1 MIADQRGMTLIELMV
16 AVVIIT
22 VGLVAVG
29 TGMQLATSG
38 VAAGQQMTTATFLAE
53 QRLEDI
59 KAFALS
65 TNASQGWS
73 NVTSTN
79 FAASEAYST
88 ITSNTG
94 TSTSGGT
101 SYASYRRT
109 TTITNPTSTTK
120 RVTVQVFFIPVA
132 VSSSA
137 NAERSVVVSTVLAS
151 RS

>member
-1 MIADQRGMTLIELMV
+1 MTTNERGVTLIELMV
-16 AVVIIT
+16 AVFIIT
-22 VGLVAVG
+22 VGLVAVAK
-29 TGMQLATSG
+29 GMQLATSG
-38 VAAGQQMTTATFLAE
+38 VAAGQQLTTATFLAE

-65 TNASQGWS
+65 TNSSQGWA

-79 FAASEAYST
+79 FPASEAYST

-101 SYASYRRT
+101 SYSSYRRT
-109 TTITNPTSTTK
+109 TTITTPTSTTK
-120 RVTVQVFFIPVA
+120 RVTVEVFFIPVA
-132 VSSSA
+132 ISSSV